1 MIVHSQFV
9 TPGVT
14 ACKAQSVT
22 SDGTNGTWQFATL
35 LEMTKK
41 PLLRRTHI
49 RQWRKKEGLSLRD
62 LANRMEKEPGGD
74 LVISHVSI
82 GRIERGEQ
90 PYTQPVI
97 EALAK
102 ALGKSVATLIEVDP
116 TIVKDARVIDMT
128 ERLEKAEPAKRDEV
142 LRVLEQLLPKAS
154 RAQ

>member
-1 MIVHSQFV
+1 
-9 TPGVT
+9 
-14 ACKAQSVT
+14 
-22 SDGTNGTWQFATL
+22 
-35 LEMTKK
+35 MTKK
-41 PLLRRTHI
+41 PLLRPTHI
-49 RQWRKKEGLSLRD
+49 RQWREKEGLSLRE

-97 EALAK
+97 EALAD

-116 TIVKDARVIDMT
+116 EIVDSRVIDMT
-128 ERLEKAEPAKRDEV
+128 ERLANAPAAKRDEV

-154 RAQ
+154 RSQ